1 MVSVILIEDELDT
14 AETFS
19 NVLMMKGIQVMD
31 IQLNGEKALESYKEF
46 HPDVVL
52 TDIMM
57 PESDGFDVI
66 KKIREF
72 DPEAKIVCV
81 TADFRA
87 ETETN
92 LIEQNASAILYKP
105 YDIDEVVKTI
115 NDVHN
120 GIMELS

>member
-1 MVSVILIEDELDT
+1 MVNVILIEDELDT

-19 NVLMMKGIQVMD
+19 NVLAMKNIHVLD

-57 PESDGFDVI
+57 PDSDGFDVI
-66 KKIREF
+66 KKIRQF
-72 DPEAKIVCV
+72 DPDAKIICV
-81 TADFRA
+81 TADFR
-87 ETETN
+87 ENTEQK
-92 LIEQNASAILYKP
+92 LMAQNASAVIYKP

-115 NDVHN
+115 HSVNE
-120 GIMELS
+120 GTFELS

>member
-19 NVLMMKGIQVMD
+19 NILAMKNIQVMD
-31 IQLNGEKALESYKEF
+31 IQLNGEKAVESYKEF

-66 KKIREF
+66 TKIRQF
-72 DPEAKIVCV
+72 DPDAKIICV
-81 TADFRA
+81 TADFK
-87 ETETN
+87 EGTEAK
-92 LIEQNASAILYKP
+92 LHDLNASAIIYKP
-105 YDIDEVVKTI
+105 YDIDNVVKTI
-115 NDVHN
+115 NAVHE
-120 GIMELS
+120 GTFELS